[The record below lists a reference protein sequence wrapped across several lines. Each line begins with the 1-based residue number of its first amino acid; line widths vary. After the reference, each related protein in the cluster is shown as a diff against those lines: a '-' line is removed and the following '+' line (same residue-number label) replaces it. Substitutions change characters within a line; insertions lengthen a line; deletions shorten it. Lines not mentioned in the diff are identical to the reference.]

1 MLVVD
6 REEYRAL
13 AQHRKQVCPV
23 FADTSIDEKAVD
35 KLPDG
40 AVPDLL
46 LQSAQAMP
54 EASSVK
60 TTMHGPANRI
70 PMFAREEASDSGTD
84 DDRDDEGHD
93 GGEEPHA
100 EAPGCQGG
108 NGNGKYFCNF
118 KYSRKK
124 QHLSSL

>member
-1 MLVVD
+1 MSALTEGMVVLFCKSLDDVSKAQVLVVD
-6 REEYRAL
+6 REKYRAL
-13 AQHRKQVCPV
+13 VQHRKQVCPV

-84 DDRDDEGHD
+84 DDRDDPRRRIG
-93 GGEEPHA
+93 A
-100 EAPGCQGG
+100 E
-108 NGNGKYFCNF
+108 
-118 KYSRKK
+118 RKR
-124 QHLSSL
+124 